1 MRYSLQEWELLS
13 IRHLSPP
20 VPVTNR
26 TRSRHSRRAQA
37 LHCSRRPVGRSR
49 HQRQEATRLHGFPA
63 EQAGGHPRDAR
74 ARPPPSG
81 SSGPPHSSIRTPASV
96 QTGLILRTRLLPP
109 ALGSGLVPLPA
120 WNSLHP
126 QACHASAHQLTSPST
141 LSLSRNPSLTQSH
154 VDSICSLKKKKQ
166 KNCSTELAVCAD
178 ITCLFF

>member
-126 QACHASAHQLTSPST
+126 QACHASTHQLTSPST
-141 LSLSRNPSLTQSH
+141 LSLSRNPSLTHSH

-166 KNCSTELAVCAD
+166 KTAVQSWQSVL
-178 ITCLFF
+178 T